1 MSELWNRLR
10 AAFDSLSARERL
22 LVASAGSL
30 LGLGLL
36 YVAIVSPALSF
47 GTHTEARLN
56 AAKQQLDA
64 VVRLRREYDDVRGR
78 LEAVEQRIAR
88 GTAGSLGTKLESLA
102 QQSLVKIESIEPQSS
117 PSNEQY
123 REKKVEVDL
132 KGVSLPQTVSYLE
145 GIEGDAQVLSIKA
158 LRIRIR
164 PEQPDLLDVTF
175 TVSSFEPI

>member
-10 AAFDSLSARERL
+10 AAFDNLSGRERL
-22 LVASAGSL
+22 LVAGAGSL
-30 LGLGLL
+30 FGLSLL
-36 YVAIVSPALSF
+36 YVAIVVPALSF
-47 GTHTEARLN
+47 GSRAGTRLG
-56 AAKQQLDA
+56 AAEQRLDA

-78 LEAVEQRIAR
+78 LETVEGRIAR
-88 GTAGSLGTKLESLA
+88 GTAGSLRTKLESLA
-102 QQSLVKIESIEPQSS
+102 QQSLVKVESMEPQSS
-117 PSNEQY
+117 PANDQY
-123 REKKVEVDL
+123 RETKVEVDL